1 MLKAIVVET
10 DNIVDRIV
18 TVDNN
23 SVTKYYQFE
32 LGEAYN
38 QILRESLKI

>member
-1 MLKAIVVET
+1 MLKAIVAEV

-18 TVDNN
+18 TIDNTF
-23 SVTKYYQFE
+23 VTNYYQFE
-32 LGEAYN
+32 LREVYN